1 MLIGPS
7 KALDVALRRAGEEV
21 ARRGDRRVGTDHLLL
36 GLLHDADVAEA
47 LGVDVERARAVA
59 RDLDQAALAA
69 IGVDLGDD
77 LPSAPTRVRVGHI
90 PLTSAARAAIGR
102 SGAVADA
109 ERVRRIEPRH
119 LLAALRE
126 GEEPDPAAV
135 LFAALGV
142 ARGGSGPG
150 RGPHSP

>member
-36 GLLHDADVAEA
+36 GLLHDQEIAEE
-47 LGVDVERARAVA
+47 LGVNVERARAVA

-77 LPSAPTRVRVGHI
+77 LPSERTRVRVGHV
-90 PLTSAARAAIGR
+90 PMTSAARARIGR
-102 SGAVADA
+102 AGGVADA

-135 LFAALGV
+135 LLAALGV

-150 RGPHSP
+150 RGPQRP

>member
-21 ARRGDRRVGTDHLLL
+21 VRRGDRRVGTDHLLL
-36 GLLHDADVAEA
+36 GLLHDKDVADA
-47 LGVDVERARAVA
+47 LGVDVERARAVDG
-59 RDLDQAALAA
+59 DLDQAALAA

-77 LPSAPTRVRVGHI
+77 LPSARIRARVGHI

-102 SGAVADA
+102 AGGVADA

-126 GEEPDPAAV
+126 REEPDPAAALLAV
-135 LFAALGV
+135 LGLE
-142 ARGGSGPG
+142 RGGSGPG
-150 RGPHSP
+150 RGPHRP

>member
-7 KALDVALRRAGEEV
+7 KALDVALRRAGEEI

-36 GLLHDADVAEA
+36 GLLHDADVAAA

-59 RDLDQAALAA
+59 GDLDQAALAA

-77 LPSAPTRVRVGHI
+77 LPPARTRVRVGHV

-102 SGAVADA
+102 AGAVADA
-109 ERVRRIEPRH
+109 EHVRRIEPRH

-126 GEEPDPAAV
+126 REEPDPAAV
-135 LFAALGV
+135 LLAALGV

-150 RGPHSP
+150 GTSSAV

>member
-7 KALDVALRRAGEEV
+7 KALDAALVRAGEEA

-36 GLLHDADVAEA
+36 GLLHDEA
-47 LGVDVERARAVA
+47 IAHAVGADVERARAAA
-59 RDLDQAALAA
+59 RELDQAALAA
-69 IGVDLGDD
+69 IGVDLGD
-77 LPSAPTRVRVGHI
+77 LPSARPGARVGHL

-119 LLAALRE
+119 LLAALLE
-126 GEEPDPAAV
+126 CAEPDPAAT
-135 LFAALGV
+135 LLAAIG
-142 ARGGSGPG
+142 AG
-150 RGPHSP
+150 RVGRAT